1 MQKFRRLLAVAAV
14 LVLAIS
20 LLCVPVSAATVTING
35 TTYDVIYSLTGSY
48 ASGNWATHTM
58 DTALINALNTDNAVL
73 AFVRSSAVSA
83 GEDAYDKFILFNTS
97 YSGTQITLGTSISTI
112 ANADNEGDVTFDC
125 LSDDGTV
132 VMYDAQTVY
141 NQWVANSLGSA
152 GSPMLVSNSSFTY
165 NITNIYVLAPE
176 GSSGSTTYSVTVETA
191 TGGTVTSSAAEADSG
206 DTVTLTVES
215 STSSSAA
222 YRISELSVTDASGA
236 AVELTNNHD
245 GTYTFTMPASN
256 VTVTPAFESSGFR
269 YFYVN
274 GIKIQDVLDY
284 TVICGDGTAVF
295 NPETNTLTLTDAT
308 ITTFLGYSST
318 YPSGI
323 YVQALNNTAVSS
335 GLTIEIV
342 GDNYITGSNG
352 SKEYCVYSAN
362 VSTYIKG
369 VNDGTLTISDSN
381 NGLNLATSSVS
392 YGIFNCTIT
401 ASDFTNNPISASG
414 TTTISDSTITV
425 SNSVRG
431 ISVSGAATITG
442 CDITLSCTTN
452 SAYGGIYSTNST
464 TGGLT
469 IADSTIYTTNTI
481 SGYSSFYAR
490 LLTISGDTN
499 IYAYGGYNAT
509 KTTGTINIYPTSGD
523 EITILIGS
531 SESTA
536 TAYGTYDEDTTIT
549 TGYTDLL
556 YSTYPYFAITTTV
569 GEGNTTYKV
578 SVSDCDNGSVT
589 ASKKS
594 RIEPGETI
602 TLTTSADEGY
612 QLSYLDVADA
622 DGNSVTLTDN
632 GDGTYTF
639 TMPES
644 NVTVTAEF
652 GYADGILY
660 IFTESYNYDFKFS
673 DYLTDYSA
681 GDVIRITATITGN
694 NSAFN
699 GCLGANDDNDGNWSY
714 TEYTDSTGSTITLT
728 VTATEDYPE
737 GSGQFQCWGVYYG
750 DGFYLT
756 DLKLEK
762 VYDVEVTESTGG
774 TVEVSGDT
782 TEGKTVTITVNV
794 ASGYSVKSVYVY
806 DTNGNSIQVIDN
818 LDGTYSF
825 VMPAYGVT
833 VSVAYS
839 KDNSGVT
846 RIIYVN
852 EEYHGVF
859 VNGHLVSIPH
869 TVDANGYCTGCGE
882 YIGLATEQAEETDE
896 GNSVLIEETV
906 EIDEPVEDTN
916 SEAEDGDE
924 EEVPEV
930 EETPETNPTTG
941 AALALLPMAIA
952 GLAAAV
958 SKRR

>member
-1 MQKFRRLLAVAAV
+1 MIFEEETFMQKFRRLLAVAAV

-35 TTYDVIYSLTGSY
+35 TTYDVVYSLTGSY
-48 ASGNWATHTM
+48 ASGNWSTYTM
-58 DTALINALNTDNAVL
+58 DTAFINALNTDNAVL
-73 AFVRSSAVSA
+73 AFVRSSTVAAS
-83 GEDAYDKFILFNTS
+83 EDAYDKLILFNTS

-176 GSSGSTTYSVTVETA
+176 GSTGSVSYSVTVETV

-323 YVQALNNTAVSS
+323 YVQALNTTAVSS

-352 SKEYCVYSAN
+352 SKEYCLYSSN

-381 NGLNLATSSVS
+381 NGLNLATTSVS
-392 YGIFNCTIT
+392 YSISNCTIT

-414 TTTISDSTITV
+414 TTTISDSTIDV

-431 ISVSGAATITG
+431 ISLSGVATITG
-442 CDITLSCTTN
+442 CDITLSCTAN
-452 SAYGGIYSTNST
+452 SAYGGIYSSNST
-464 TGGLT
+464 SGLT

-490 LLTISGDTN
+490 VLTVSGDTN
-499 IYAYGGYNAT
+499 IYAYGGYNTT
-509 KTTGTINIYPTSGD
+509 KTTGKINIEPTSGD
-523 EITILIGS
+523 EITIYIGS

-536 TAYGTYDEDTTIT
+536 TAYGTYDEDTQIT
-549 TGYTDLL
+549 TGYTDL
-556 YSTYPYFAITTTV
+556 YYTSYPYFAITTTV

-578 SVSDCDNGSVT
+578 SVNDCDNGSVS

-594 RIEPGETI
+594 RIKPGETV
-602 TLTTSADEGY
+602 TLTTSADTGY

-622 DGNSVTLTDN
+622 NGNSVTLTDN
-632 GDGTYTF
+632 GDGTYSF
-639 TMPES
+639 AMPES
-644 NVTVTAEF
+644 NVTVTATF

-660 IFTESYNYDFKFS
+660 IFTEGYNYEFNFS

-681 GDVIRITATITGN
+681 GDVLQITATITGN

-699 GCLGANDDNDGNWSY
+699 GCLGASDDVDGGWSQ
-714 TEYTDSTGSTITLT
+714 TTYTDSTGSTITLT
-728 VTATEDYPE
+728 VTASEDYPN
-737 GSGQFQCWGVYYG
+737 GGGQFQCWGVYYG
-750 DGFYLT
+750 EGFYL
-756 DLKLEK
+756 
-762 VYDVEVTESTGG
+762 
-774 TVEVSGDT
+774 
-782 TEGKTVTITVNV
+782 
-794 ASGYSVKSVYVY
+794 
-806 DTNGNSIQVIDN
+806 NSISIVNLGQANTGINRVI
-818 LDGTYSF
+818 Y
-825 VMPAYGVT
+825 
-833 VSVAYS
+833 
-839 KDNSGVT
+839 
-846 RIIYVN
+846 IN
-852 EEYHGVF
+852 EEYHGIF
-859 VNGHLVSIPH
+859 YNGHLMSIPH
-869 TVDANGYCTGCGE
+869 TLDANGYCTVCGE
-882 YIGLATEQAEETDE
+882 YIGLATEEVTEEDASE
-896 GNSVLIEETV
+896 VVEETV
-906 EIDEPVEDTN
+906 NIDEPVEGTDTETEDD
-916 SEAEDGDE
+916 SEE
-924 EEVPEV
+924 EEVAEV
-930 EETPETNPTTG
+930 EEESNPTTG
-941 AALALLPMAIA
+941 AMLALLPMAIA
-952 GLAAAV
+952 GLAV
-958 SKRR
+958 VISKK